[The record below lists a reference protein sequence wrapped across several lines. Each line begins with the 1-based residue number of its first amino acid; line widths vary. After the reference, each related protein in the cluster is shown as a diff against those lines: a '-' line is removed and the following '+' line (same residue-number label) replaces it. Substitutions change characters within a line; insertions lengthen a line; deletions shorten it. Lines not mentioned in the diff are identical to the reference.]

1 MATPTNI
8 SLDARGK
15 SCPMPIVL
23 IAKALRDA
31 PSGAHLIIQADDRA
45 FPEDVRAWC
54 KKMAHELVSLD
65 NKPGYYEATIKKP

>member
-1 MATPTNI
+1 MET

-15 SCPMPIVL
+15 SCPLPIVL

-31 PSGAHLIIQADDRA
+31 SPGVRLTIQADDRA

-54 KKMAHELVSLD
+54 RKTGNELISLD
-65 NKPGYYEATIKKP
+65 NKPGYYEALIKKS